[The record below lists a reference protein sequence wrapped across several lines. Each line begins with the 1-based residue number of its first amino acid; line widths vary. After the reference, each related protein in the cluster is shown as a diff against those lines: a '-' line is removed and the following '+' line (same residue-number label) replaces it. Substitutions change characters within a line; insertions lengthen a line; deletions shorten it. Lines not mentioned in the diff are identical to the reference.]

1 MEQLKNVNP
10 TSLDGDS
17 VYDFDIHLP
26 LPTISY
32 ILQETGIDLTI
43 STGSTTQA
51 NTTIRFMS
59 KTAMNAI
66 KANLPSQARINVEY
80 LIAKSERHR
89 SAFLDVVAY
98 MILAVKGNGI
108 DDLLQSGGTQI
119 DTLNRLAQLQAQAND
134 LLVHRYDFI
143 VDEVRGNY

>member
-80 LIAKSERHR
+80 LIAKSDRHR